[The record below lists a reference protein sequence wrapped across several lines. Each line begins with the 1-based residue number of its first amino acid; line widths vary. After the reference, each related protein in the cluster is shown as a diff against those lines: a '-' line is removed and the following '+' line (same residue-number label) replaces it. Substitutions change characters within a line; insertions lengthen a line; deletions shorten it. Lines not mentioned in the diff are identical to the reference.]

1 MDWNAVAVGIVIA
14 VFVSVSLNILEK
26 HVNAQR
32 SKQIALVPIVKCPTQ
47 TKCARDMESANAISV
62 NVKAHILEN
71 FVRAHRGMKRLIRS
85 VSFMR
90 HVYNVLLSVNSSM
103 SVPITK
109 KSVRRLK
116 IQRSI
121 NLSFTMISQV
131 SRFSCFMMNSF
142 GDKGK
147 GWTIF
152 LILNNLVTLIV

>member
-1 MDWNAVAVGIVIA
+1 MAVGIVIA

-47 TKCARDMESANAISV
+47 TKCARDMESANAMSV
-62 NVKAHILEN
+62 NVKAHILAN
-71 FVRAHRGMKRLIRS
+71 FVRAHRGMKHLIRS

-109 KSVRRLK
+109 KSARRLEME
-116 IQRSI
+116 RSI

-131 SRFSCFMMNSF
+131 SRFSSFMMNSF
-142 GDKGK
+142 EGGK
-147 GWTIF
+147 GWALSNFISF
-152 LILNNLVTLIV
+152 FALF